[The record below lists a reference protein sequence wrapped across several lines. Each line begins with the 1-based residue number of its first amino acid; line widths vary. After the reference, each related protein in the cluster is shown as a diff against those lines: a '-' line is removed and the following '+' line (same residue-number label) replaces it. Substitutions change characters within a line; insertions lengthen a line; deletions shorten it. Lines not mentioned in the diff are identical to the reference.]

1 MYIETAAGMSVIVNV
16 FTFQKHRVPVQAIL
30 CLEKW
35 LFQEER
41 CQLADQW
48 HHTAGERKGSLIMLC
63 EIRCKYALW
72 NRVFYVVL
80 VNKREIRTSY
90 ISYFTL
96 GSAQQW
102 AK

>member
-16 FTFQKHRVPVQAIL
+16 FTFQKHRVPVQANL

-48 HHTAGERKGSLIMLC
+48 HHTAGERKGSLIKLGMLC
-63 EIRCKYALW
+63 EIRC
-72 NRVFYVVL
+72 
-80 VNKREIRTSY
+80 
-90 ISYFTL
+90 FTL
-96 GSAQQW
+96 YWLIKEKYIHPIFLISP
-102 AK
+102 